1 MEPLPDGIVVPQAA
15 AVTTVLRLNSNA
27 QVAASGTVRKL
38 TVAACKKAYSNLVL
52 GPRAVPDVGEV
63 RPFVRI
69 GLYDHTPLPL
79 EGCVFLALCF
89 SRRGTLLQVLVVA
102 VTGHSYEP
110 TEHASSATFSSRR
123 KTVADA
129 FLRVSGLLKTA
140 HYNVATAWEGCL
152 HVTVGKPRVRVR
164 CRCECVADASA
175 LQVRVRCR
183 CERVA
188 SASALQVRVRC
199 RCKCVACASLLQV
212 RVRCRCEC
220 VAGASALQVPR
231 RAWAHSCQRRR
242 KVAPKGTKH
251 RPSLAPPLPA
261 ASRVHPATL
270 LHTRRHTSTVCAVTW
285 PAQQAPPSHLGAT
298 GGRPTSCCGATPARA
313 LA

>member
-1 MEPLPDGIVVPQAA
+1 MEALPDGIVVPQAA
-15 AVTTVLRLNSNA
+15 AVATVLRLNSNA

-79 EGCVFLALCF
+79 EGCVFLALYF

-129 FLRVSGLLKTA
+129 FLRVSGLLRTA
-140 HYNVATAWEGCL
+140 HYNVATAWEGCR

-164 CRCECVADASA
+164 CRCECVASTTPSLGPFMSAKAKGGAERHQAPAQLGPTAACRVTRTPGHPPTHPPPHKHCLRRHVAGAASSTVA
-175 LQVRVRCR
+175 PRSHWWASDIVLWRH
-183 CERVA
+183 A
-188 SASALQVRVRC
+188 SAS
-199 RCKCVACASLLQV
+199 
-212 RVRCRCEC
+212 
-220 VAGASALQVPR
+220 
-231 RAWAHSCQRRR
+231 
-242 KVAPKGTKH
+242 
-251 RPSLAPPLPA
+251 
-261 ASRVHPATL
+261 
-270 LHTRRHTSTVCAVTW
+270 TR
-285 PAQQAPPSHLGAT
+285 LN
-298 GGRPTSCCGATPARA
+298 
-313 LA
+313 